1 MKKAKKVKD
10 SPKESSIMK
19 SVLEELNVKASPIQ
33 EKKKFDL
40 RDIFWNYPEFVISTY
55 RKFIPLSYILLFG
68 LLVFLFTLILNS
80 NNFAN
85 SLRRSNSDDTFVEGV
100 VGGVNT
106 LNPLFVTNNYI
117 ERSLESLIFEKFVN
131 IDSNGQPYSGIAKDW
146 EVKENGLVYIFTIDK
161 GHFWH
166 DGTEVTIDDVIFTFN
181 SAIELSKEAGFDS
194 VGLAFAEM
202 EVNKIDENTLQ
213 LKINEANP
221 VFFRAISIYILP
233 QKHLKDVEINKIAF
247 APFSKAPIGSGKYS
261 FVKMDSSS
269 VSLVD
274 NVYDR
279 YNPKIKNFV
288 FKLYPD
294 DKSLEMAFRVGR
306 LDSIGSWDRTISNYV
321 KEYSNFVNYEI
332 VIPDRE
338 KLIFINIR
346 KESLKDRNIRNSL
359 NLLLD
364 KEKLLNEYNV
374 GGKVLKGPY
383 PSSSWA
389 FNKDIDFHD
398 YNPSKAGEI
407 LKSLGYS
414 INPNSGY
421 FENAQGEVLTFTM
434 SYLSNPSNNR
444 LVKLIVD
451 YYKKEGI
458 FIKLEELDYER
469 ITQELIATR
478 NFELLLYEI
487 ETSVDPD
494 QYNLWHSLKIN
505 YPDLNLSGYE
515 YDRVDILLEEGRQS
529 LDRAVRKQKY
539 LQFQKYLVAD
549 SPAIFL
555 YNPLFEYYV
564 RENLEG
570 IDFSNI
576 SHSYERFHNIEDWY
590 WK

>member
-10 SPKESSIMK
+10 SLNEGLVMK
-19 SVLEELNVKASPIQ
+19 SVLEELNVKASPPQ

-40 RDIFWNYPEFVISTY
+40 RDVIWNYPSFLISIY
-55 RKFIPLSYILLFG
+55 KKFIPLSYIVLFG
-68 LLVFLFTLILNS
+68 LLVFLFILTINS
-80 NNFAN
+80 HSFAN
-85 SLRRSNSDDTFVEGV
+85 LLRTDDSKDTFVEGA

-106 LNPLFVTNNYI
+106 LNPLFVTNSYI

-131 IDSNGQPYSGIAKDW
+131 IDSDGQPYSGIAKDW

-194 VGLAFAEM
+194 VGLAFVGM
-202 EVNKIDENTLQ
+202 EVNKIDDNTLQ

-233 QKHLKDVEINKIAF
+233 EKHLRDIDINKIAF
-247 APFSKAPIGSGKYS
+247 APFSKAPVGSGKYS
-261 FVKMDSSS
+261 FVKMDLSS
-269 VSLVD
+269 VYLVD

-279 YNPKIKNFV
+279 YEPNIKNIV
-288 FKLYPD
+288 FRLYPD

-306 LDSIGSWDRTISNYV
+306 LDSLGSWDKSLSNYV
-321 KEYSNFVNYEI
+321 NEYTNFVSYEV

-338 KLIFINIR
+338 KLIFINTR
-346 KESLKDRNIRNSL
+346 KESLKDKNIRISL
-359 NLLLD
+359 NLLLN
-364 KEKLLNEYNV
+364 KEKLLNECNV
-374 GGKVLKGPY
+374 GGQVLKGPY

-398 YNPSKAGEI
+398 YNPSRAKEI
-407 LKSLGYS
+407 LNSLGYS
-414 INPNSGY
+414 INPKSGY
-421 FENAQGEVLTFTM
+421 FENAQGEVLTFTL

-444 LVKLIVD
+444 LVKLLEN
-451 YYKKEGI
+451 YYKEEGVY
-458 FIKLEELDYER
+458 IKLEGLDYEK

-487 ETSVDPD
+487 ETSTDPD
-494 QYNLWHSLKIN
+494 QYNLWHSLKVN

-515 YDRVDILLEEGRQS
+515 YERVDILLEEGRQS

-539 LQFQKYLVAD
+539 LQFQRYLVAD

-555 YNPLFEYYV
+555 YNPLFEYFV
-564 RENLEG
+564 RKDLVG
-570 IDFSNI
+570 IDFNGI
-576 SHSYERFHNIEDWY
+576 SHSYERFHNIEEWY

>member
-10 SPKESSIMK
+10 SPKEGSIMK

-40 RDIFWNYPEFVISTY
+40 RDIFWNYPEFLISTY

-131 IDSNGQPYSGIAKDW
+131 IDSNGQPYSGIAKNW

-166 DGTEVTIDDVIFTFN
+166 DGTKVTIDDVIFTFN

-306 LDSIGSWDRTISNYV
+306 LDSIGSWDRTLSNYV
-321 KEYSNFVNYEI
+321 
-332 VIPDRE
+332 
-338 KLIFINIR
+338 
-346 KESLKDRNIRNSL
+346 
-359 NLLLD
+359 
-364 KEKLLNEYNV
+364 
-374 GGKVLKGPY
+374 
-383 PSSSWA
+383 
-389 FNKDIDFHD
+389 
-398 YNPSKAGEI
+398 
-407 LKSLGYS
+407 
-414 INPNSGY
+414 
-421 FENAQGEVLTFTM
+421 
-434 SYLSNPSNNR
+434 
-444 LVKLIVD
+444 
-451 YYKKEGI
+451 
-458 FIKLEELDYER
+458 
-469 ITQELIATR
+469 
-478 NFELLLYEI
+478 
-487 ETSVDPD
+487 
-494 QYNLWHSLKIN
+494 
-505 YPDLNLSGYE
+505 
-515 YDRVDILLEEGRQS
+515 
-529 LDRAVRKQKY
+529 
-539 LQFQKYLVAD
+539 
-549 SPAIFL
+549 
-555 YNPLFEYYV
+555 
-564 RENLEG
+564 
-570 IDFSNI
+570 
-576 SHSYERFHNIEDWY
+576 
-590 WK
+590 